1 MCVGI
6 KKRVVMYVHD
16 WCSTCL
22 IVTYAHH
29 HHHVHVQIT
38 MSASELYRNIEK
50 AMQKKTQAGD
60 DEAVSMLTAAV
71 VLEAPDNVFLVSAI
85 SACITGIFKA
95 ARSPCPKN
103 DYCRSITPM

>member
-1 MCVGI
+1 
-6 KKRVVMYVHD
+6 
-16 WCSTCL
+16 
-22 IVTYAHH
+22 
-29 HHHVHVQIT
+29 

-71 VLEAPDNVFLVSAI
+71 VLEAPDDEVSAI
-85 SACITGIFKA
+85 SACTTGIFKA

>member
-6 KKRVVMYVHD
+6 KKEDLLHIHD
-16 WCSTCL
+16 CCSTCL

-38 MSASELYRNIEK
+38 MSASELYKNIQK
-50 AMQKKTQAGD
+50 AIGKRTQAGD
-60 DEAVSMLTAAV
+60 DEAVSMLTAVV
-71 VLEAPDNVFLVSAI
+71 VLEAPDDYVSAI
-85 SACITGIFKA
+85 SACTSGIFKA